1 MMRKIERENSGKMSA
16 GQELVVAGF
25 AGQSGSAAIAAAR
38 RQELLQWFSS
48 EYLDLP
54 ALCPEDERLR
64 QPDYWE
70 QFDVTEWEPAG
81 EGGILTAI
89 WNLSG
94 AYETGVSFSL
104 RRIPIRQETVEICE
118 RFELNPYRLYSRGCY
133 LLATENGGRLVE
145 ALAACQIPA
154 QVIGTV
160 NRGIAREMKIQDD
173 WGFLERPQPDEIRKV
188 IADFCP

>member
-38 RQELLQWFSS
+38 RQELLRWFSS
-48 EYLDLP
+48 EYLDLA
-54 ALCPEDERLR
+54 ALRPEDERLR
-64 QPDYWE
+64 QSDFWE

-133 LLATENGGRLVE
+133 LLAAENGGRLVE